1 MTEELNLKYTK
12 KLHKHRM
19 TDKTREAIFG
29 YAFIAV
35 PVIGF
40 LVFTLSALGYS
51 LFMSF
56 TDFNPIKN
64 VFTFVGLDNY
74 VAIFKEEFFLSAF
87 ANTWIMLLSIP
98 IGTFLG
104 FLLAVYLKKLAKGRV
119 VLMILYYLPAVT
131 SSIAIMLVFRDIFRS
146 DNGLINSL
154 FGMDLK
160 WLGADPWLIKIAIII
175 KNVWGS
181 IGGSMILYLAILT
194 TIPKSYY
201 ESAQVSGAKPL
212 HGFVDITMPMSN
224 PTTFYIITTGIMTGL
239 QSYADSAIF
248 GGGLPGSRTIVYYIW
263 QNGINAAQYG
273 YASAASMILAAMI
286 LVITIVLFRFSSLFR
301 SNIK

>member
-1 MTEELNLKYTK
+1 MPAELDLRYTK
-12 KLHKHRM
+12 KLHKHGM
-19 TDKTREAIFG
+19 TDKKREAIFG
-29 YAFIAV
+29 YVFIAV

-64 VFTFVGLDNY
+64 MFTFVGFDNY
-74 VAIFKEEFFLSAF
+74 IAIFKEDFFITAF
-87 ANTWIMLLSIP
+87 FNTWIMLLSIP

-104 FLLAVYLKKLAKGRV
+104 FLLAIYLNKLAKGRI

-154 FGMDLK
+154 FGLDLK
-160 WLGADPWLIKIAIII
+160 WLGADPWLIKIAVII

-201 ESAQVSGAKPL
+201 ESARVSGAKPI

-224 PTTFYIITTGIMTGL
+224 PTTFYIVTTGIMTGL

-248 GGGLPGSRTIVYYIW
+248 GDGLPGSRTIVYYIW

-273 YASAASMILAAMI
+273 YASAASMILAFMI
-286 LVITIVLFRFSSLFR
+286 LIITIVLFRFSSLFR

>member
-1 MTEELNLKYTK
+1 MPEELDLRYTK

-19 TDKTREAIFG
+19 TDKTREAFFG
-29 YAFIAV
+29 YVFIAV

-56 TDFNPIKN
+56 TDFNPIKDM
-64 VFTFVGLDNY
+64 FTFVGFDNY
-74 VAIFKEEFFLSAF
+74 VAIFKEDFFITAYF
-87 ANTWIMLLSIP
+87 NTWIMLLSIP

-104 FLLAVYLKKLAKGRV
+104 FLLAIYLNKLAKGRI

-154 FGMDLK
+154 FGLDLK
-160 WLGADPWLIKIAIII
+160 WLGADPWLIKIAVII

-201 ESAQVSGAKPL
+201 ESARVSGAKPI

-248 GGGLPGSRTIVYYIW
+248 GDGLPGSRTIVYYIW

-273 YASAASMILAAMI
+273 YASAASMILAFMI
-286 LVITIVLFRFSSLFR
+286 LIITIVLFRFSSLFR

>member
-1 MTEELNLKYTK
+1 MPTELDLRYTK
-12 KLHKHRM
+12 KLHKRRM
-19 TDKTREAIFG
+19 TDKTREAVFG

-56 TDFNPIKN
+56 TNFNPIKN
-64 VFTFVGLDNY
+64 VFTFVGFENY
-74 VAIFKEEFFLSAF
+74 ASIFKDEFFIKAF
-87 ANTWIMLLSIP
+87 GNTWIMLLSIP

-104 FLLAVYLKKLAKGRV
+104 FLLAIYLNKLARGRV
-119 VLMILYYLPAVT
+119 ILMILYYLPAVT

-146 DNGLINSL
+146 DNWLINSL

-181 IGGSMILYLAILT
+181 IGGSMILYLAILI

-201 ESAQVSGAKPL
+201 ESARVSGAKPL

-224 PTTFYIITTGIMTGL
+224 STTFYIITTGIMTGL

-248 GGGLPGSRTIVYYIW
+248 GNGLPGSRTIVYYIW
-263 QNGINAAQYG
+263 ENGINSAQYG
-273 YASAASMILAAMI
+273 YASAAGMILAFMI
-286 LVITIVLFRFSSLFR
+286 LIITLFLFAFSPIFR

>member
-1 MTEELNLKYTK
+1 MPEELDLRYTK
-12 KLHKHRM
+12 KLHKRRM

-64 VFTFVGLDNY
+64 ELSFVGLDNY
-74 VAIFKEEFFLSAF
+74 TAIFEEEFFITAF
-87 ANTWIMLLSIP
+87 VNTWIMLLSIP

-104 FLLAVYLKKLAKGRV
+104 FLLAIYLNKLAKGRV

-146 DNGLINSL
+146 DGGLINSL

-201 ESAQVSGAKPL
+201 ESARVSGARPI

-224 PTTFYIITTGIMTGL
+224 PTTFYIITTGIMSGL

-248 GGGLPGSRTIVYYIW
+248 GDGLPGARTIVYYIW

-286 LVITIVLFRFSSLFR
+286 LIITIVLFRFSSLFR
-301 SNIK
+301 GNIK